1 MCSYQSWG
9 TSPGQGS
16 YAGYG
21 TPSGPGSYQGWGAPP
36 GPQGPPPQWGNN
48 YQQHPPQTQGYGSY
62 GKFYF
67 VIVKFNVINYLLD
80 EVLMLRLII
89 LIIFISIDPS
99 YYYYNASKLLVF
111 MYNGN

>member
-1 MCSYQSWG
+1 MFNECECLDVYTLSPDVLQTPHKLHNLPNPIEFNNLTNNVGVRLFRYQGWG

-36 GPQGPPPQWGNN
+36 GPQGPPPQWGSN

-62 GKFYF
+62 GK
-67 VIVKFNVINYLLD
+67 NTLHH
-80 EVLMLRLII
+80 
-89 LIIFISIDPS
+89 
-99 YYYYNASKLLVF
+99 
-111 MYNGN
+111 

>member
-1 MCSYQSWG
+1 MCEFLFLNNIKYIFNMKLYFRYQGWG

-62 GKFYF
+62 GERF
-67 VIVKFNVINYLLD
+67 
-80 EVLMLRLII
+80 
-89 LIIFISIDPS
+89 IFSS
-99 YYYYNASKLLVF
+99 
-111 MYNGN
+111 